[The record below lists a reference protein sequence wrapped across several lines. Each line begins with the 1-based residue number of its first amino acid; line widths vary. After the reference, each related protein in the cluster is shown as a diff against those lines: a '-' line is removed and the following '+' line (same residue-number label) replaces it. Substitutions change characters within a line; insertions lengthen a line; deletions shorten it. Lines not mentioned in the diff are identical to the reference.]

1 MLKYFAGPLIGALI
15 GYFTNYIAVKM
26 LFYPRNEVRIGGHK
40 LPFTPGVIPRGKS
53 RLAKAVGEAVGNV
66 LLTEE
71 DIKKK
76 FESDEVN
83 DAIVNFVSGIV
94 NQNVE
99 NVLKNELKLPEQK
112 LEAGRE
118 KIETTISNIMVEALK
133 QFDYSNLL
141 VEKGIPIIKQKLNNP
156 MLMMFIN
163 DELLVSIL
171 APMGAEMTNM
181 IGEKGNETILP
192 MVHQRFEKMGGSTM
206 KELLTEAEVSE
217 EMIADITKKAIQG
230 FIDKAINGFLKT
242 FNVKETVETKIN
254 DMSVEE
260 LEKLVLSVMKKELNT
275 IVNLGALIGFIMG
288 LLNIVF

>member
-1 MLKYFAGPLIGALI
+1 MLKYLAGPLIGALI

-26 LFYPRNEVRIGGHK
+26 LFYPRKEVRIGGHK

-206 KELLTEAEVSE
+206 KELLAEAEVSE